1 MKQLS
6 LLKYA
11 LVFTAITTMVSC
23 SKKFDDSYY
32 IDPNNPSTATGM
44 QLLANAEFFLS
55 GTSAN
60 TANQMGVH
68 YPQYL
73 SLTTYTD
80 NSRYISTNLNFES
93 WYKGPLKNIQ
103 EVKDKARNGKLS
115 ESEGSAVN
123 QIALANILESYFML
137 HMTDRWGDLPYSD
150 ALKGSQNRLPKYD
163 TQKEI
168 YTSLFKQLKEASA
181 NLDPNATLKNEI
193 IFNGNMSKWKK
204 VGNSIRLLMALRLS
218 KVDATWGKQEFVSAL
233 ADGVMASNTDNFAY
247 PHLAEKDHE
256 NFWYNS
262 FTRLERQWFALS
274 KPLVDYMKPK
284 NDPRLPIYGDKN
296 QSGEYVGL
304 EYGKAAGN
312 SGDIPGISLLGAKL
326 RQQNSPVNL
335 VTYPQV
341 LFAMAEAAKLGWISG
356 GDAVAETN
364 YKNAIKESI
373 NLWTANA
380 TSASA
385 IDAYINQPA
394 VAYSAA
400 TAIQQIAEQRWIHL
414 FLNGYEAWA
423 EWRRT
428 GFPVLTAPAGANG
441 NLIPRREGYPT
452 QEASNNTV
460 NYNAAVAAFPYGGA
474 DGLNARVWWDK
485 P

>member
-1 MKQLS
+1 MRKLS

-11 LVFTAITTMVSC
+11 LVFTSIATTVSC
-23 SKKFDDSYY
+23 SKSFDDSYNT
-32 IDPNNPSTATGM
+32 DPNNPSTASGM
-44 QLLANAEFFLS
+44 QLLANAEYFLS

-80 NSRYISTNLNFES
+80 NSRYISTNINFES

-103 EVKDKARNGKLS
+103 EVKDKAQNNTLS
-115 ESEGSAVN
+115 ESEGSITN
-123 QIALANILESYFML
+123 QVALAHILEAYFML
-137 HMTDRWGDLPYSD
+137 HMTDRWGDLPYSE
-150 ALKGSQNRLPKYD
+150 ALKGSANRLPKYD
-163 TQKEI
+163 SQKEI
-168 YTSLFKQLKEASA
+168 YTSLFNQLKEASSTI
-181 NLDPNATLKNEI
+181 NASSTLKNEI
-193 IFNGNMSKWKK
+193 IFSGNMSKWKK
-204 VGNSIRLLMALRLS
+204 VGNTIRLIMALRLS
-218 KVDATWGKQEFVSAL
+218 KVDPNWGKQEFASAL
-233 ADGVMASNTDNFAY
+233 ADGVMTSNSDNFVY

-296 QSGEYVGL
+296 QSGDYVGL

-356 GDAVAETN
+356 GDAMAEAN
-364 YKNAIKESI
+364 YKDAIKESI
-373 NLWTANA
+373 NLWTTNT
-380 TSASA
+380 TSSAA
-385 IDAYINQPA
+385 IDAYISQA
-394 VAYSAA
+394 SVAYTAN
-400 TAIQQIAEQRWIHL
+400 TAIQKIAEQRWIHL

-428 GFPVLTAPAGANG
+428 GFPNLVAPKDVNG
-441 NLIPRREGYPT
+441 NMIPRREGYPT
-452 QEASNNTV
+452 QEASNNTD
-460 NYNAAVAAFPYGGA
+460 NYNAAVKAFPYSGT

-485 P
+485 